1 MDASTQQSNCDAALH
16 ILTSWGLDSRQKEQL
31 LGDYDNV
38 LAVIS
43 IHDSLVR
50 IFDFDEERACKWPT
64 KKNKQFAGAT
74 AVEVMLSG
82 DCERV
87 RSYLRYHVFNA

>member
-1 MDASTQQSNCDAALH
+1 MNASTQQSNRDAALH
-16 ILTSWGLDSRQKEQL
+16 ILSLWGLDSHQKDQL
-31 LGDYDNV
+31 LSDYDNV
-38 LAVIS
+38 LAVLS

-50 IFDFDEERACKWPT
+50 IFDFDEERACQWPT
-64 KKNKQFAGAT
+64 KKNKQFSGAT
-74 AVEVMLSG
+74 AVEVMLGG